1 MMNIHTFIQTSL
13 FNIIF
18 LYLSANFTKNHV
30 FGLLDKWIA
39 RNVPTAVMGDVN
51 ENLGIVKI
59 RPFNKKMKSLGFEQL
74 INSPTCD
81 TGTTLDH
88 IYVNK
93 AMKEKG
99 ITTEL
104 DAAYY
109 SDHDII
115 SLYIPN

>member
-1 MMNIHTFIQTSL
+1 MSL
-13 FNIIF
+13 ACTCLEQHLFF
-18 LYLSANFTKNHV
+18 QSWQMASFT
-30 FGLLDKWIA
+30 A
-39 RNVPTAVMGDVN
+39 RHCTAVMGDVN

>member
-1 MMNIHTFIQTSL
+1 M
-13 FNIIF
+13 
-18 LYLSANFTKNHV
+18 YLSANFTKNNV

-39 RNVPTAVMGDVN
+39 SNIPTAVMGDVN
-51 ENLGIVKI
+51 ENLGIAKI

-74 INSPTCD
+74 INGPTCD